1 MCKAHIILRSL
12 VQPCRLENISL
23 CFNTRLSVN
32 KHFKFLIIFIEI
44 CVTVWLLCAHPLM
57 KRIIFHTRITNIPEN
72 VSYVYHISVSADVHF
87 SHFEKLKNTHFTSLH
102 FGPRDLNYRFSAVWG
117 SVIVRRSEIKTN
129 TSFSWGRYLKYAN
142 LKYRYSYTN

>member
-57 KRIIFHTRITNIPEN
+57 SSLIFLIRRTSTQEKSVTYMIFVWGVVNFSNFEVLKRSFFP
-72 VSYVYHISVSADVHF
+72 
-87 SHFEKLKNTHFTSLH
+87 SLH
-102 FGPRDLNYRFSAVWG
+102 FGQRIMYYRVFCCLEVCNRVSNGNNFKNLIFVG
-117 SVIVRRSEIKTN
+117 SIP
-129 TSFSWGRYLKYAN
+129 
-142 LKYRYSYTN
+142 